1 MQHSM
6 SMIIDDV
13 EATAGCRGDDAD
25 TNVQTWSVV
34 HVSGC
39 SCLCYCGCDVRVSEH
54 CAATLDVPVSLCSA
68 VGFWDM
74 GLRMALGVTRY
85 LLMKYMYRI
94 SGQRFRLC
102 LKTLVHG

>member
-1 MQHSM
+1 MQHLMSM
-6 SMIIDDV
+6 SINIDQ
-13 EATAGCRGDDAD
+13 AIAGCRGDDAD
-25 TNVQTWSVV
+25 NNVQTGSVV

-39 SCLCYCGCDVRVSEH
+39 SCLCCCGCDVGVSDD
-54 CAATLDVPVSLCSA
+54 CVATLDVPVSLRSA

-94 SGQRFRLC
+94 SGRRFSLC
-102 LKTLVHG
+102 LTTFVHG